1 MSKIDADYLYL
12 LDEIVNGGCWK
23 DSRSGPVMSLFGK
36 TIEFNLQKGFPLLT
50 IKKMFTKGVIYELLW
65 FLRGDTNIRF
75 LTEHNV
81 HIWDKDAFRYFKSR
95 PESEPYRD
103 ITIEAFLKMVS
114 DEEKLSD
121 DYTAGDLGEVY
132 GAKWRNWNGIDQLG
146 NIVEKLK
153 TNPDDRRMLCVA
165 YDPSVADRCALPPC
179 HITFQFWTKKLDA
192 MERLDWLQR
201 NRDGYDE
208 WKSVTHG
215 KLDELGV
222 PRRALSLSWNQ
233 RSVDVA
239 LGLPFNIASYG
250 LLCCMVAHCV
260 GMIPDMLIGFLGDC
274 HIYENQMDGVDE
286 LLKRS
291 PYVYHNPELV
301 LNPDVKDLFSF
312 TYDDIKIRNYESF
325 PPVEMPL
332 SVG

>member
-1 MSKIDADYLYL
+1 
-12 LDEIVNGGCWK
+12 
-23 DSRSGPVMSLFGK
+23 
-36 TIEFNLQKGFPLLT
+36 
-50 IKKMFTKGVIYELLW
+50 
-65 FLRGDTNIRF
+65 
-75 LTEHNV
+75 
-81 HIWDKDAFRYFKSR
+81 
-95 PESEPYRD
+95 
-103 ITIEAFLKMVS
+103 
-114 DEEKLSD
+114 
-121 DYTAGDLGEVY
+121 
-132 GAKWRNWNGIDQLG
+132 
-146 NIVEKLK
+146 
-153 TNPDDRRMLCVA
+153 
-165 YDPSVADRCALPPC
+165 
-179 HITFQFWTKKLDA
+179 

-208 WKSVTHG
+208 WKYATHD

-260 GMIPDMLIGFLGDC
+260 GMIPDMLVGFLGDC

-291 PYVYHNPELV
+291 PYVYHNPKLI

-312 TYDDIKIRNYESF
+312 TYDDIKIENYESF